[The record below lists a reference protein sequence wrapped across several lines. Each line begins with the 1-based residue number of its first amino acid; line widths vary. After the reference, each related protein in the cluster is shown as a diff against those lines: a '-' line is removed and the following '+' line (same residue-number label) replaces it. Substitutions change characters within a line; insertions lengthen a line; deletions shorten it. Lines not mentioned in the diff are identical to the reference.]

1 MFCHKKLFHLPTVQS
16 PIPSYGLLFTQTETL
31 FDTNKWSTWKIQTN
45 NTTKV
50 TPTPFQMDHRWK
62 KSNTKHLQDSSVL
75 GSHIVWNLIVIHVRR
90 QRGRMTIFT
99 IFTQSV
105 KLNVICDKRPIER
118 MTNSHCH
125 WLYWWWTCMP
135 TMFSSSAIMGSF
147 TNLNLSSIISSFFRI
162 LCITCQLALGRGRGC
177 YWLRAARVS
186 DLSQWRRR
194 TQRAWSSCSPTWRP
208 CGLCLGFEQ
217 LQTWLCRHR
226 CRQSSSTPGVSKNQT
241 KITQT

>member
-1 MFCHKKLFHLPTVQS
+1 MSGDNVEEWQYLQYLHK
-16 PIPSYGLLFTQTETL
+16 
-31 FDTNKWSTWKIQTN
+31 
-45 NTTKV
+45 
-50 TPTPFQMDHRWK
+50 
-62 KSNTKHLQDSSVL
+62 
-75 GSHIVWNLIVIHVRR
+75 VWNWMWY
-90 QRGRMTIFT
+90 MTKD
-99 IFTQSV
+99 
-105 KLNVICDKRPIER
+105 KLKE
-118 MTNSHCH
+118 

-194 TQRAWSSCSPTWRP
+194 TQRAWSSCSPTWRL
-208 CGLCLGFEQ
+208 CGLCLGFEE

-226 CRQSSSTPGVSKNQT
+226 CRQSSSTPEET
-241 KITQT
+241 KEDNLIWMRYFSQ